1 MKKLRAIV
9 YAALAALLMLA
20 LFAGCANGADGGEQA
35 GERTPA
41 PAAPQAEVVSVSAAA
56 VTVTEAEGAEY
67 RLDDG
72 AWQESNLFGGLTPRT
87 DYVIRVRTADG
98 RLCLFPAR
106 FEIDPSDYAAVGSHT
121 VGGYVLYGE
130 NYGLSFELFVPYS
143 VFGTDEISDYR
154 IAAGVRSRANIPGGT
169 ETAFGAWS
177 AAEQAAFTGVS
188 PAQWVAL
195 ADAL

>member
-1 MKKLRAIV
+1 MRRPCRRSRLKTARRRRRFNSLRRRR
-9 YAALAALLMLA
+9 
-20 LFAGCANGADGGEQA
+20 GCTCSPPSRT
-35 GERTPA
+35 ER
-41 PAAPQAEVVSVSAAA
+41 SRRRAA

-87 DYVIRVRTADG
+87 DYVIRVRMADG

-188 PAQWVAL
+188 PAQRVAL